1 MFSIY
6 TTAGVLVTTGP
17 DGKPY
22 PREGDAMT
30 SARDRN
36 ERAEKMGL
44 KVRYEARPVQD
55 KAAA

>member
-6 TTAGVLVTTGP
+6 TTAGVLAHLGP

-22 PREGDAMT
+22 TDAKAADA
-30 SARDRN
+30 SAQDRN
-36 ERAEKMGL
+36 SRAEGMGL
-44 KVRYEARPVQD
+44 KVRYEVRKAPE